1 MQCNDKWKK
10 SSPKHLTLLV
20 PQGSCSG
27 AYFFIMYAATLSESV
42 QEVDLFSFADDH
54 ILINTFKAGDRQS
67 EMNSIINL
75 ENALIDTK
83 TWMDGVKLKMNP
95 DKN

>member
-1 MQCNDKWKK
+1 MQLHYLKVSK
-10 SSPKHLTLLV
+10 
-20 PQGSCSG
+20 
-27 AYFFIMYAATLSESV
+27 
-42 QEVDLFSFADDH
+42 EVDLFGFADDH

-67 EMNSIINL
+67 EMNSIMNL

-95 DKN
+95 DKTEFIIYFGFRTQISKCLNKLN